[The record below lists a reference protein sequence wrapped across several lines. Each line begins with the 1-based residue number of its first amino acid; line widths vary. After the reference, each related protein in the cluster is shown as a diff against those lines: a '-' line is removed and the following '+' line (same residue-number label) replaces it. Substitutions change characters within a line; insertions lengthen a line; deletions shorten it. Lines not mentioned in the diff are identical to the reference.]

1 MRVLFFGPAKELAN
15 HQSEWKSKENED
27 LSGIRLCDLMQRL
40 YTEIPELLQLK
51 STFMVAVNWEYQD
64 PKSEMT
70 LKDNDEI
77 AIIPPVR

>member
-15 HQSEWKSKENED
+15 HQSEWKSIED
-27 LSGIRLCDLMQRL
+27 LSGIRICDLMQKL
-40 YTEIPELLQLK
+40 YAEIPELLQLK

-64 PKSEMT
+64 PQSEMT